1 MAKPYWRVK
10 RNGKWTWAAA
20 RVYSDNAK
28 TTIVYNY
35 EAEEVDSSED
45 YCRALEEEE

>member
-1 MAKPYWRVK
+1 M
-10 RNGKWTWAAA
+10 RNGKWTWAPA

-35 EAEEVDSSED
+35 E
-45 YCRALEEEE
+45 EEEE

>member
-10 RNGKWTWAAA
+10 RNGKWTWVAA

-35 EAEEVDSSED
+35 K
-45 YCRALEEEE
+45 EEEE